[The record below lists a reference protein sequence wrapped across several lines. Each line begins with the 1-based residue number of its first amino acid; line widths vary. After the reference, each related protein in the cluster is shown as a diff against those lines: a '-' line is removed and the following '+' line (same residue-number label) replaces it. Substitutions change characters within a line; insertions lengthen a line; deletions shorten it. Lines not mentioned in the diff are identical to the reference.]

1 MSTPSSLMRSS
12 TDSFFSHSSDT
23 TDTSCSSYY
32 NVASA
37 TPLPRQVLKQPA
49 ESKTIE
55 IVRDPRCRGT
65 FDIGDEICGSIFF
78 TPEKDIKVDRLSIHF
93 AGVQTSSFKATMD
106 DTKATWSFLNQRIS
120 TDETLNA
127 TDRGYEYIQ
136 EGDTLLAGH
145 RYALDFSL
153 FVPHELPEVAQ
164 RLTGLSLNRRLPPSL
179 GSSLSWEEPAL
190 DVPGKVATIIYEIR
204 VNIWDEAARKNHLR
218 IMPVRVIPSYPVVE
232 LQQHQS
238 AISAS
243 CELKKKS
250 LMSTAKM
257 GRVSA
262 HVPPSVVL
270 KIPQTEIDQGL
281 YAICNN
287 GPYMDNTSPVEVK
300 LEYKPELGVSKL
312 PDVRLIT
319 TRIHSDTFR
328 ASKGMTFVPNLE
340 VIDEQKKQFQQCTA
354 SSSGP
359 GILKMTSQNDLLG
372 CKELKPEWTL
382 IPGGGENPG
391 YEMVI
396 LVPISVPRKPKFI
409 PSFYS
414 ALVSRQYRLELSI
427 TVDKQKIQLFVPVQL
442 ATRNYTPWNSRDTRG
457 EELPKY
463 EAQHS
468 YLSISDAPD
477 SIYVP
482 PPPVSVERQG
492 DSYPGENK
500 SLY

>member
-1 MSTPSSLMRSS
+1 MRSS

-23 TDTSCSSYY
+23 TDTSCNSYY

-37 TPLPRQVLKQPA
+37 TPLPRQELKQPT

-55 IVRDPRCRGT
+55 IIRDPRCRGT

-78 TPEKDIKVDRLSIHF
+78 TPDRDIKVDRLSIHF
-93 AGVQTSSFKATMD
+93 CGIQTSSFKATMD
-106 DTKATWSFLNQRIS
+106 DTKASWNFLKQRIA

-127 TDRGYEYIQ
+127 DKRGYERIQ
-136 EGDTLLAGH
+136 EGDTLKPGH

-190 DVPGKVATIIYEIR
+190 DVPGKVATIIYEIK
-204 VNIWDEAARKNHLR
+204 VNVWDEGARKNYQR

-232 LQQHQS
+232 LQHHQN
-238 AISAS
+238 AISSS
-243 CELKKKS
+243 CELRKKS
-250 LMSTAKM
+250 LMSSKRY
-257 GRVSA
+257 GSISA

-281 YAICNN
+281 YAISNN
-287 GPYMDNTSPVEVK
+287 GPHQDNTSPVEIK
-300 LEYKPELGVSKL
+300 LEYKPDAGVTHL
-312 PDVRLIT
+312 PEIKLIT

-328 ASKGMTFVPNLE
+328 ASKGMSFVPNLD
-340 VIDEQKKQFQQCTA
+340 VIEEQRKQFSICTSP
-354 SSSGP
+354 SSSP
-359 GILKMTSQNDLLG
+359 GVLKLTSQQDLLG
-372 CKELKPEWTL
+372 CKELKEEWT
-382 IPGGGENPG
+382 PCAGDEGG
-391 YEMVI
+391 YEMLVR
-396 LVPISVPRKPKFI
+396 VPISIPRKPKFI

-414 ALVSRQYRLELSI
+414 ALVSRQYRLEVHI
-427 TVDKQKIQLFVPVQL
+427 TVDRQKIHMFVPVQL
-442 ATRNYTPWNSRDTRG
+442 ATRNYTPWNSRDTPE

-463 EAQHS
+463 EAQS
-468 YLSISDAPD
+468 TNYVDAAD
-477 SIYVP
+477 SVYFP
-482 PPPVSVERQG
+482 PAPSFEPSVDHNE

-500 SLY
+500 SVY

>member
-1 MSTPSSLMRSS
+1 MRSS
-12 TDSFFSHSSDT
+12 TESFFSHSSDT
-23 TDTSCSSYY
+23 TDTSSSSYY

-37 TPLPRQVLKQPA
+37 TPLPRQELKQPT

-65 FDIGDEICGSIFF
+65 FDIGDEICGTIFF
-78 TPEKDIKVDRLSIHF
+78 TPDRDIQVDRLSIHF
-93 AGVQTSSFKATMD
+93 CGIQTSSFKATMD
-106 DTKATWSFLNQRIS
+106 DTKASWNFLKQRIT
-120 TDETLNA
+120 TDDTLNA
-127 TDRGYEYIQ
+127 ADRGYERVQ
-136 EGDTLLAGH
+136 EGDTLKPGH
-145 RYALDFSL
+145 KYALDFSL

-190 DVPGKVATIIYEIR
+190 DVPGKVATIIYEIK
-204 VNIWDEAARKNHLR
+204 VNIWDEQARKNHQR

-232 LQQHQS
+232 LLHHER
-238 AISAS
+238 AISSS

-250 LMSTAKM
+250 LMSSKKM
-257 GRVSA
+257 GRISA

-281 YAICNN
+281 YAISNN
-287 GPYMDNTSPVEVK
+287 GPHMDNTSPVEIK
-300 LEYKPELGVSKL
+300 LEFMPEEGVTHVPEIK
-312 PDVRLIT
+312 LIT

-340 VIDEQKKQFQQCTA
+340 VIDEQRKQFGMATG
-354 SSSGP
+354 SGNP
-359 GILKMTSQNDLLG
+359 GVLKLTTQNDLLG
-372 CKELKPEWTL
+372 CKELKEEWTPCEGGHEML
-382 IPGGGENPG
+382 IR
-391 YEMVI
+391 
-396 LVPISVPRKPKFI
+396 VPVSVPRKPKFI

-414 ALVSRQYRLELSI
+414 ALVSRQYRLEVNI
-427 TVDKQKIQLFVPVQL
+427 TVDRQKLQLFVPVQL
-442 ATRNYTPWNSRDTRG
+442 ATRNYTPWNSRDTPG

-463 EAQHS
+463 EAES
-468 YLSISDAPD
+468 TFFADASNSVYFP
-477 SIYVP
+477 S
-482 PPPVSVERQG
+482 PPVERPAEQNE